1 MKFAHEFKEAL
12 EREGFPTHW
21 VESAIP
27 YGQLKKCIKKVEREL
42 RGFGLDSQTLGLLMP
57 SSIRR
62 DQNSNDG
69 TPVGFKYRFAGERV
83 ITVIHD
89 MNLAYEYCLEG
100 DSDVF
105 RPTLTLYIQRT
116 RGSDIA
122 IDATLS
128 PSTRQYLQ
136 SLVDAQ
142 TCGQNS
148 TAGQSQSGDI
158 DEFKSNPSLKSWWV

>member
-12 EREGFPTHW
+12 EREGFPSHW

-42 RGFGLDSQTLGLLMP
+42 RGFGLDSKTLRLLMSP
-57 SSIRR
+57 GIRHDQSSA
-62 DQNSNDG
+62 DG
-69 TPVGFKYRFAGERV
+69 SPVGFKYKFAGEHMV
-83 ITVIHD
+83 TAIHNL
-89 MNLAYEYCLEG
+89 NLAYGYCLQG

-116 RGSDIA
+116 QGSDIA

-128 PSTRQYLQ
+128 PSTRHYLQ
-136 SLVDAQ
+136 NLADAQ
-142 TCGQNS
+142 TSSRSPAVGQPEETNEFNS
-148 TAGQSQSGDI
+148 NFSP
-158 DEFKSNPSLKSWWV
+158 KSL